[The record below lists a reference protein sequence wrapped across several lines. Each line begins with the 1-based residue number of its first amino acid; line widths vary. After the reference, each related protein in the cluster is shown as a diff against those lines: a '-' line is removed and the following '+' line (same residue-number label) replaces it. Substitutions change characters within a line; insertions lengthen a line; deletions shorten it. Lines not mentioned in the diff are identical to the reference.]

1 MLLVELE
8 PVIDPVINERAI
20 LLASR
25 IRARAARGVRDVAP
39 GYCTFA
45 VHFDPIQTDL
55 AALEHA
61 IEVEF
66 ASVEAVE
73 TIGDRAI
80 IEIPV
85 QYGGDG
91 GPDLKAVAERAG
103 CSEQEVIERHMHRTY
118 RVYML
123 GFVPGFAYMGRV
135 DPVIAAPRHR
145 VPRERVPAGSV
156 GIAGE
161 QTGVYPVESP
171 GGWQVIG
178 RTPTV
183 MFDANRATPS
193 LLAPGDLIRFVALP
207 PHDAKSASW
216 GPRLPHP

>member
-8 PVIDPVINERAI
+8 PAIDPVVNERVI

-39 GYCTFA
+39 GYCTLG

-61 IEVEF
+61 IGVEY
-66 ASVEAVE
+66 ASIEAVE
-73 TIGDRAI
+73 AIGERTI
-80 IEIPV
+80 IEVPV
-85 QYGGDG
+85 QYGGAG
-91 GPDLKAVAERAG
+91 GPDLKAVAEHAG
-103 CSEQEVIERHMHRTY
+103 CSEQEVIERHTHRTY

-135 DPVIAAPRHR
+135 DPAIAAPRHR

-156 GIAGE
+156 GIAGG
-161 QTGVYPVESP
+161 QTGVYPVDSP
-171 GGWQVIG
+171 GGWQLIG
-178 RTPTV
+178 HTPTV
-183 MFDANRATPS
+183 MFAADRATPS
-193 LLAPGDLIRFVALP
+193 LLSPGDLVRFVALP
-207 PHDAKSASW
+207 RS
-216 GPRLPHP
+216 